1 LNQLNLTSNHF
12 QKLSFL
18 ITIYNNNPYKDL
30 RSQLADLQADLNA
43 YLGRGARNAIS
54 DRMKFKILTSLTKN
68 HLTVRQIESE
78 IGDMIENVEY
88 FQKFP
93 KISRNPI
100 HKVSY
105 AIPSLNVRHSVA
117 FLNSSQQ
124 LWYGFDGSTKLS
136 KSIQAVVIINEVGE
150 SHCLESFESADG
162 TSDVLANSF
171 GQIFDDLALAGTEE
185 GLFEVA
191 PEVWSKKQAS
201 KIVMIMSD
209 SCAGAQ
215 RTKKLL
221 SGVIRDMAG
230 NQDMV
235 IFEGF

>member
-1 LNQLNLTSNHF
+1 MVGCIKIKATIAIWNLDRYVNYLHYFVTYCILKIILCII
-12 QKLSFL
+12 QKLPFL

-43 YLGRGARNAIS
+43 YLGRGSRNAIS

-105 AIPSLNVRHSVA
+105 AIPS
-117 FLNSSQQ
+117 
-124 LWYGFDGSTKLS
+124 
-136 KSIQAVVIINEVGE
+136 
-150 SHCLESFESADG
+150 
-162 TSDVLANSF
+162 
-171 GQIFDDLALAGTEE
+171 
-185 GLFEVA
+185 
-191 PEVWSKKQAS
+191 
-201 KIVMIMSD
+201 
-209 SCAGAQ
+209 
-215 RTKKLL
+215 
-221 SGVIRDMAG
+221 
-230 NQDMV
+230 
-235 IFEGF
+235 